1 MKKKFKHA
9 FSLIELSIVILVIG
23 IIVIGITQ
31 GSRILYQSRLSSA
44 KALTTSSPLVSI
56 PGIKVWLETTTA
68 KSFNNDPNSQSMPQN
83 GSAVATWYDI
93 NPQTTSPN
101 NATSAVTQP
110 IYVDNGIN
118 NLPSLS
124 FDTTKYI
131 TITNTNILN
140 TGSYTMFAVEKRAS
154 TAAMGVVGANFT
166 GTALFYRTP
175 TELDVEH
182 FVSNGAGGSDW
193 TPVTVASFADLSTR
207 ITSVTYLGSSSTM
220 KVYTDGYIRSNGGRS
235 SVPAGGQY
243 SIGQSYAGVGGNYNG
258 YIGEVILFDRVLNN
272 TERNAIE
279 SYLGNKWGVSV
290 VAQ

>member
-23 IIVIGITQ
+23 ILVIGVTK
-31 GSRILYQSRLSSA
+31 GSRILYKSRLSSA
-44 KALTTSSPLVSI
+44 RALTTSSPVALV
-56 PGIKVWLETTTA
+56 PGIKVWLEATTA
-68 KSFNNDPNSQSMPQN
+68 ESFNNDQDSQSMPQN

-93 NPQTTSPN
+93 NPHTSSQN
-101 NATSAVTQP
+101 NATSAATKP

-124 FDTTKYI
+124 FDSTKYI

-140 TGSYTMFAVEKRAS
+140 TGSYTMFVVEKRAS

-166 GTALFYRTP
+166 GTAIFYRTP

-182 FVSNGAGGSDW
+182 FVSNGAGGADW
-193 TPVTVASFADLSTR
+193 TPVTVASFANLVTR
-207 ITSVTYLGSSSTM
+207 ITSVTYLGANSTM
-220 KVYTDGYIRSNGGRS
+220 KVYTDGYIRSNGGRG

-258 YIGEVILFDRVLNN
+258 YIGEVILFDRVLSS
-272 TERNAIE
+272 TERHGIE
-279 SYLGNKWGVSV
+279 SYLGSKWGVQ
-290 VAQ
+290 VASQ